1 MDGLIG
7 PKTYPRHGVAAG
19 SPFAPYEL
27 ALMMMQ
33 TIVRMRESQIGVQLS
48 IHMDDIMVSAQ
59 WEMQEAVRRVAAA
72 ADIIQ
77 ESVEAA
83 GLVFERSK
91 GFCLASSHGLGK
103 ALQAALGHGGV
114 TLVT

>member
-1 MDGLIG
+1 M
-7 PKTYPRHGVAAG
+7 
-19 SPFAPYEL
+19 
-27 ALMMMQ
+27 
-33 TIVRMRESQIGVQLS
+33 
-48 IHMDDIMVSAQ
+48 
-59 WEMQEAVRRVAAA
+59 AAA

-91 GFCLASSHGLGK
+91 GFCLASSDGMGK

-114 TLVT
+114 TLVTEVQARGGPLVGEANEEGKKRQGQEEAGFGCAVA